1 MKKYIQPNMVIC
13 QREFFLMEG
22 LSMNNVP
29 GNQNDF
35 FTNETVFDDT
45 EDINPQNDKSF
56 WDDAE

>member
-1 MKKYIQPNMVIC
+1 MKKYIQPNIVVC

-22 LSMNNVP
+22 LSMNNGP
-29 GNQNDF
+29 GYQDDF
-35 FTNETVFDDT
+35 FTNETHFDET